1 MSRIFISYR
10 RDDTAADMT
19 DRLYERLVR
28 RWGRRVFMDIDSLV
42 GGDLFAKAIEENL
55 QNCAVVLVI
64 IGRHWLSLTN
74 ERGVRRI
81 DDPGDYPRMEVAA
94 ALRRGIRVIPVLV
107 GGAPLPKPEELPQ
120 DIAGL
125 LDRQI
130 VRVSRERFDADVQQ
144 LVAAVAREMPR
155 RSWRDLPWQ
164 AAAAALTVLAIVTAG
179 YFSFFKTDSSTHR
192 AETPAVSSSPIAK
205 EKPTV
210 QAKEQSEAGP
220 SAAVSAPKESSVAL
234 APSGR
239 DKPISPPNLSGKWGT
254 PVIQSPYDTDQ
265 YTLLFEFVQQG
276 DTLLGT
282 VTHTSVGSGRGY
294 SSAIVEGKVKDGVV
308 SFHTK
313 GEVWVGRT
321 TKPYQQMYVGMIS
334 KDRRQIAFQRYNDVS
349 GGGKI
354 ERFLA
359 KLE

>member
-10 RDDTAADMT
+10 RDDITADMT

-64 IGRHWLSLTN
+64 IGRHWLWLTN
-74 ERGVRRI
+74 EQGMRRI

-155 RSWRDLPWQ
+155 RSWRDLFKKETLCWVQSPKHLWV
-164 AAAAALTVLAIVTAG
+164 AAPIAGRLLTG
-179 YFSFFKTDSSTHR
+179 SSKI
-192 AETPAVSSSPIAK
+192 VSSRFTRK
-205 EKPTV
+205 
-210 QAKEQSEAGP
+210 
-220 SAAVSAPKESSVAL
+220 VS
-234 APSGR
+234 
-239 DKPISPPNLSGKWGT
+239 
-254 PVIQSPYDTDQ
+254 
-265 YTLLFEFVQQG
+265 
-276 DTLLGT
+276 
-282 VTHTSVGSGRGY
+282 
-294 SSAIVEGKVKDGVV
+294 VE
-308 SFHTK
+308 
-313 GEVWVGRT
+313 W
-321 TKPYQQMYVGMIS
+321 
-334 KDRRQIAFQRYNDVS
+334 
-349 GGGKI
+349 
-354 ERFLA
+354 
-359 KLE
+359 